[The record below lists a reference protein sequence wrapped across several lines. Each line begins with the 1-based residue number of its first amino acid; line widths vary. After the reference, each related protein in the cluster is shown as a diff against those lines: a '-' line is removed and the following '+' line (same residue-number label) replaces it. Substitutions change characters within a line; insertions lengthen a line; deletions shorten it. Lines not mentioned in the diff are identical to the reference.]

1 MADPAD
7 GVVLVLTT
15 LASEDD
21 AERLVRSLVDE
32 RLIACGNVMPGIT
45 SIYRWQGA
53 VEREAE
59 VMVLMKTT
67 GSRVDAALERASE
80 LHPYEVPELLT
91 VMVDGGTA
99 PYRRWVREET
109 SKVSE

>member
-7 GVVLVLTT
+7 GVVLLLTT

-21 AERLVRSLVDE
+21 AERLVRSLVEE
-32 RLIACGNVMPGIT
+32 RLIACGNVVPGIT

-59 VMVLMKTT
+59 VLVLMKTT
-67 GSRVDAALERASE
+67 GMRVEAALERASD
-80 LHPYEVPELLT
+80 LHPYELPELLT
-91 VMVDGGTA
+91 VTVDGGTA

>member
-1 MADPAD
+1 MADRSD
-7 GVVLVLTT
+7 EVVLVLTT
-15 LASEDD
+15 LASEND
-21 AERLVRSLVDE
+21 AEQFVRTLVEE
-32 RLIACGNVMPGIT
+32 RLIACGNVVPGLA

-59 VMVLMKTT
+59 VLVLMKTT
-67 GSRVDAALERASE
+67 GRRVDAALERASD

-91 VMVDGGTA
+91 VTVDGGTA

-109 SKVSE
+109 SEVSE